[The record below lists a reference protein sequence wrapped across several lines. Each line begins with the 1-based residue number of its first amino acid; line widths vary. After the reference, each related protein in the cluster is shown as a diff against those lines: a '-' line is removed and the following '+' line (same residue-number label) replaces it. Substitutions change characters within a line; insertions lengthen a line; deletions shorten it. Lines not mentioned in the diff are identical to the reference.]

1 MKFLTRNSIKLIEK
15 HNINNNNNKFWLKI
29 IINSLK

>member
-15 HNINNNNNKFWLKI
+15 HNINNNKKFWLKI